1 MEQVSYKFISNE
13 KVQICI
19 PLEGRLKL
27 IDAENVVS
35 PDGDRCVVYDNYVVS
50 LQQMWQNATDID
62 FYLEKIQQAYD
73 CLTDGLSKI
82 DTLKKMISIH
92 VAKFGR
98 VIDSDLMM
106 MASTVAKVQYAITGS
121 YHIENVV
128 TDALNVAKKSFL
140 GDLFITIYHRTP
152 VGIQPSIVPA
162 SEYFG

>member
-27 IDAENVVS
+27 IDAETVVS

-50 LQQMWQNATDID
+50 LKQMWQNATDID

-82 DTLKKMISIH
+82 DTLK
-92 VAKFGR
+92 R
-98 VIDSDLMM
+98 
-106 MASTVAKVQYAITGS
+106 
-121 YHIENVV
+121 
-128 TDALNVAKKSFL
+128 
-140 GDLFITIYHRTP
+140 
-152 VGIQPSIVPA
+152 
-162 SEYFG
+162 

>member
-27 IDAENVVS
+27 IDAETVVS

-50 LQQMWQNATDID
+50 LKQMWQNATDID

-82 DTLKKMISIH
+82 DTLKKIT
-92 VAKFGR
+92 
-98 VIDSDLMM
+98 
-106 MASTVAKVQYAITGS
+106 TVPFRNLPVRIGS
-121 YHIENVV
+121 AYSNRLTLSREQ
-128 TDALNVAKKSFL
+128 SC
-140 GDLFITIYHRTP
+140 
-152 VGIQPSIVPA
+152 
-162 SEYFG
+162 